1 MLALRWGDMRQRVV
15 IRGAGDM
22 GTAVGRRLF
31 LCGFAVVHAETA
43 QPTVI
48 RRAVAFA
55 SAVYEGSVTV
65 EGVSAVL
72 ARDAD
77 STLGLVR
84 DGVVAVLVDPDL
96 KCLDALAPLVV
107 VDATLHKG
115 KQTLTVPTVTKMAEC
130 VVALGPGFTA
140 GRDVH
145 AVIETQRGHDLG
157 RVITEGQSAPY
168 TGVPG
173 NIGGA
178 CAERVIR
185 APGTGVLSPVLAIG
199 DCVAA
204 GDLVAHIGTV
214 EVRALIAGVLR
225 GLLHEGLAVVIGQ
238 KIGDVDPR
246 GDARLCFTVSDKAN
260 AVAGGVVEAVFR
272 GLRGTLAM
280 ESNSRNGGRT

>member
-1 MLALRWGDMRQRVV
+1 MPALRWGDMRPRVV

-22 GTAVGRRLF
+22 GTATGRRLF
-31 LCGFAVVHAETA
+31 LCGFEVIHVETP

-72 ARDAD
+72 ARDAG

-96 KCLDALAPLVV
+96 QCVDALAPLVV
-107 VDATLHKG
+107 VDATLRKG
-115 KQTLTVPTVTKMAEC
+115 KQTLTVPTVMTMAEC

-173 NIGGA
+173 NIGGV

-185 APGTGVLSPVLAIG
+185 APGMGTFSPVMAIG
-199 DCVAA
+199 DLVAA
-204 GDLVAHIGTV
+204 GDLVAHIGTA
-214 EVRALIAGVLR
+214 EVRAPIGGVLR
-225 GLLHEGLAVVIGQ
+225 GLLHEGLEVVVGE

-246 GDARLCFTVSDKAN
+246 GDPRLCFTISDKAN
-260 AVAGGVVEAVFR
+260 AVAGGVLEAVFG
-272 GLRGTLAM
+272 GLPGTLAIQA
-280 ESNSRNGGRT
+280 NSENGGRT